1 MANQPRYKSVKRDII
16 ISVTLKQ
23 TRVAIIEDGKLVEL
37 MFDHESEKRMVG
49 DIYKGVVRRVLP
61 GMQAAFVDIGL
72 PKHGFLHVSDVGNE
86 LIELYFEN
94 GNDAEE
100 QVLKKR
106 PRKLQSIQD
115 QLEEGQ
121 ELIVQ
126 VIKEPIGTKGPR
138 VSTEISLPGRLLV
151 YAPFDN
157 RIGISRKIDN
167 PRERARIREIIKKI
181 ITRNEGVIVRTA
193 AEDTTAAEF
202 KSEYSSLKNLWRKI
216 RRQTGHAQAPS
227 LIYQEMKLISG
238 LLRDVF
244 NERVDSLVVDS
255 KDQFKQIKSYLR
267 IIAPKLTNRLK
278 LYKGDKPIFSSY
290 NLDEEIRRIYN
301 RRVWLKRGGYIVIE
315 QTEALV
321 SIDVNT
327 GRYTGEKDQ
336 EETILRTNMEAAR
349 EIARQI
355 RLRDLGGIIVCD
367 FIDMETRE
375 NQQKV
380 LDEFRKHL
388 KFDRAK
394 TKAFDVSPLGLVE
407 MSRQRVRS
415 SLFHSLTVPCPSCEG
430 RGRIFTPEMVTAEIE
445 IALRKIEAAGK
456 ESKLL
461 LKVHPAVALHLMEE
475 EYHLLQ
481 ELENKAGIKIQLRD
495 DPLMRLDNFAFFS
508 LPSRKQIDIN
518 L

>member
-1 MANQPRYKSVKRDII
+1 MANQPRYKSIKREII

-23 TRVAIIEDGKLVEL
+23 TRVAILEDGRLVE
-37 MFDHESEKRMVG
+37 MMIDHESEKRMVG
-49 DIYKGVVRRVLP
+49 DIYKGIVRRVLP

-72 PKHGFLHVSDVGNE
+72 PKQGFLHVSDVGYE
-86 LIELYFEN
+86 LVDLDFDN
-94 GNDAEE
+94 GSEE
-100 QVLKKR
+100 QVGRRK

-157 RIGISRKIDN
+157 RIGISRKIED
-167 PRERARIREIIKKI
+167 PRERTRIREIIRKI
-181 ITRNEGVIVRTA
+181 ITRSEGVIVRTA
-193 AEDTTAAEF
+193 AVETTKEEF
-202 KSEYSSLKNLWRKI
+202 KAEYSSLRNLWRRI
-216 RRQTGHAQAPS
+216 SRQAGHAQAPS

-255 KDQFKQIKSYLR
+255 KEQFKQIKGYLR
-267 IIAPKLTNRLK
+267 IIAPKLTNRLQ
-278 LYKGDKPIFSSY
+278 LYKDNMPIFTSY

-301 RRVWLKRGGYIVIE
+301 KRFWLKRGGYIVIE
-315 QTEALV
+315 PTEALV

-336 EETILRTNMEAAR
+336 EETILRTNLEAAR

-367 FIDMETRE
+367 FIDMESKE

-380 LDEFRKHL
+380 LDEFRKYL

-415 SLFHSLTVPCPSCEG
+415 SLFHSLTAPCPVCEG
-430 RGRIFTPEMVTAEIE
+430 RGRIFTPEVVTAEIE
-445 IALRKIEAAGK
+445 VALKKIGYTGK
-456 ESKLL
+456 ENKLL

-475 EYHLLQ
+475 EYSLLQ
-481 ELENKAGIKIQLRD
+481 ELENKIGISIQLRD
-495 DPLMRLDNFAFFS
+495 DPLMRLDDFAIFS
-508 LPSRKQIDIN
+508 LPSRKQIDIY

>member
-1 MANQPRYKSVKRDII
+1 MANQPRYKSIKREII

-23 TRVAIIEDGKLVEL
+23 TRVAILEDGRLVEL
-37 MFDHESEKRMVG
+37 MIDRESEKRMVG
-49 DIYKGVVRRVLP
+49 DIYKGIVHRVLP
-61 GMQAAFVDIGL
+61 GMQASFVDIGL
-72 PKHGFLHVSDVGNE
+72 PKQGFLHVSDVGYE
-86 LIELYFEN
+86 LVELDFD
-94 GNDAEE
+94 NDGEE
-100 QVLKKR
+100 QTGRRK

-126 VIKEPIGTKGPR
+126 VIQEPIGTKGPR

-157 RIGISRKIDN
+157 RIGISRKIEE
-167 PRERARIREIIKKI
+167 PRERARIREIIRKI
-181 ITRNEGVIVRTA
+181 VTKSEGVIVRTV
-193 AEDTTAAEF
+193 AEDTTEGEF
-202 KSEYSSLKNLWRKI
+202 KTEYNSLKNLWRRI
-216 RRQTGHAQAPS
+216 RRQAGHAQAPS

-255 KDQFKQIKSYLR
+255 KAQFKQIKSYLR
-267 IIAPKLTNRLK
+267 IISPKLINRLQ
-278 LYKGDKPIFSSY
+278 LYKDNKPLFTRY
-290 NLDEEIRRIYN
+290 NLDEEIRRVYN
-301 RRVWLKRGGYIVIE
+301 NRVWIKRGGYIVIE
-315 QTEALV
+315 PTEALV

-336 EETILRTNMEAAR
+336 EETILRTNLEAAR

-367 FIDMETRE
+367 FIDMESKE
-375 NQQKV
+375 NQQRV
-380 LDEFRKHL
+380 LDEFRKYL
-388 KFDRAK
+388 KFDRAR

-415 SLFHSLTVPCPSCEG
+415 SLFYSLTAPCPVCEG
-430 RGRIFTPEMVTAEIE
+430 RGRIFTPEVVTAEIE
-445 IALRKIEAAGK
+445 VTLKKIGFRGK

-475 EYHLLQ
+475 EYYLLQ
-481 ELENKAGIKIQLRD
+481 ELENKTRISIQLRD
-495 DPLMRLDNFAFFS
+495 DPLMRLDDFAIFS